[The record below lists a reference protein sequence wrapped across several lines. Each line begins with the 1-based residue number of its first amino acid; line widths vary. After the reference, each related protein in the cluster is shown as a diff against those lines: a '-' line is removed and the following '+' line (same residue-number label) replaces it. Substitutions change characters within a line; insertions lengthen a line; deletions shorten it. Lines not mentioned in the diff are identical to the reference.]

1 MYRPARCT
9 PAALTEATHRRL
21 NAYSIAAGAAGVG
34 MLALTPPA
42 QARIIYTPTHR
53 TIKTH
58 HILHLDLNQDR
69 IVDYLVSNKS
79 FCDSGI
85 CGRTLRVLPVASK
98 NQVVGAKGI
107 GGPFY
112 AYALKRGVKIG
123 PRQPFSGKLM
133 AASGTE
139 YGSVGQWFN
148 VSDRYLGLKFVI
160 RGKLHYGWARFSVI
174 IGGGRITAALT
185 GYAYET
191 IPGKPII
198 AGATKGPDDAEPTAS
213 LNILTPEP
221 VTLGALA
228 IGAPGLSIW
237 RRKKTQEVIRQ

>member
-1 MYRPARCT
+1 MDRSARCT

-21 NAYSIAAGAAGVG
+21 NAYAIAAGAAGVG

-58 HILHLDLNQDR
+58 HILHLDLNHDR
-69 IVDYLVSNKS
+69 IDDYLVSNKS

-85 CGRTLRVLPVASK
+85 CGRTLRVLPVARK

-112 AYALKRGVKIG
+112 AYALNRGVKIG
-123 PRQPFSGKLM
+123 PQQPFSGKLM

-139 YGSVGQWFN
+139 YGSVGPWFN
-148 VSDRYLGLKFVI
+148 VSDRYLGLRFVV

-174 IGGGRITAALT
+174 IGGGRISATLT

-191 IPGKPII
+191 IPNKPII
-198 AGATKGPDDAEPTAS
+198 AGATKGPDEDQPAPTS
-213 LNILTPEP
+213 FRSPTPKP
-221 VTLGALA
+221 ATLGALA
-228 IGAPGLSIW
+228 LGAPGLSIW
-237 RRKKTQEVIRQ
+237 RREECLA

>member
-1 MYRPARCT
+1 MDRRARCT

-21 NAYSIAAGAAGVG
+21 NAYAIAAGAAGVG
-34 MLALTPPA
+34 MLALTPTA

-58 HILHLDLNQDR
+58 HILHLDLNHDR
-69 IVDYLVSNKS
+69 IGDYLVSNKS

-85 CGRTLRVLPVASK
+85 CGRTLRVLPVASE

-112 AYALKRGVKIG
+112 AYALNRGVKIG

-191 IPGKPII
+191 IPGKSII
-198 AGATKGPDDAEPTAS
+198 AGQTKGPDEIGTIEPPAPTQQPA
-213 LNILTPEP
+213 
-221 VTLGALA
+221 TLGALA
-228 IGAPGLSIW
+228 MGSPGLSIW
-237 RRKKTQEVIRQ
+237 RREEQVSPRQ

>member
-1 MYRPARCT
+1 MKRSARAPRAPSNLSDSSHQQLNMYAR
-9 PAALTEATHRRL
+9 
-21 NAYSIAAGAAGVG
+21 AAGAAGVG
-34 MLALTPPA
+34 MLALTVPA
-42 QARIIYTPTHR
+42 AARIIYTPTHR

-58 HILHLDLNQDR
+58 HILHLDLNHDQIGDF
-69 IVDYLVSNKS
+69 LLSNNS
-79 FCDSGI
+79 FCTSDI
-85 CGRTLRVLPVASK
+85 CGRTLRALPVASK

-107 GGPFY
+107 GGAFY

-160 RGKLHYGWARFSVI
+160 KGKLHYGWARLSVI
-174 IGGGRITAALT
+174 AGSGSITAVLT

-191 IPGKPII
+191 IPNKPIS
-198 AGATKGPDDAEPTAS
+198 AGKTKGLDEISIEEPNAA
-213 LNILTPEP
+213 LTMP
-221 VTLGALA
+221 TD
-228 IGAPGLSIW
+228 
-237 RRKKTQEVIRQ
+237 RKSTRL